1 MSNKEKAL
9 RVTYATHHDPK
20 DQKQWSGSIHHLEV
34 ALKSAGL
41 TVDVLGN
48 LQRGRVLLSKA
59 LGRLAAISNSVYN
72 PLVDPTRNFSMAE
85 RFAHQIEEHMKET
98 TPNVLFSPSSIP
110 IALVNSG
117 VPKVFFTDTTFA
129 GLIDTYTEVHEFP
142 KGYLEEGHRLEKEAI
157 LSSDLVL
164 YTSEWAVRSAIDR
177 YGADPSKMK
186 IVPFGANLDE
196 DPSEATVRK
205 DIKKRSKER
214 LELLFLGVVWE
225 RKGGPKALEVAT
237 LLHEQGI
244 PVRLRVIGCVPPL
257 ESLPSFV
264 EVTPYVSKNNKKGRD
279 LLSNAIRSSHFLVLP
294 TKAECFGIVFA
305 EAAAYGVPSISHDV
319 GGVSSA
325 ISEGVSGHLFD
336 ADSDAKE
343 MATTIASLFLDR
355 AGYEALGASTFAQYK
370 ARLNWKVNG
379 ALIAE
384 HLRSVAR

>member
-1 MSNKEKAL
+1 M
-9 RVTYATHHDPK
+9 
-20 DQKQWSGSIHHLEV
+20 
-34 ALKSAGL
+34 
-41 TVDVLGN
+41 
-48 LQRGRVLLSKA
+48 
-59 LGRLAAISNSVYN
+59 
-72 PLVDPTRNFSMAE
+72 
-85 RFAHQIEEHMKET
+85 
-98 TPNVLFSPSSIP
+98 
-110 IALVNSG
+110 
-117 VPKVFFTDTTFA
+117 
-129 GLIDTYTEVHEFP
+129 
-142 KGYLEEGHRLEKEAI
+142 EEGHRLEKEAI

-244 PVRLRVIGCVPPL
+244 PVRLRVIGCVPPQG
-257 ESLPSFV
+257 SLPSFV
-264 EVTPYVSKNNKKGRD
+264 EVTPFVSKNNKKGRD
-279 LLSNAIRSSHFLVLP
+279 LLSNAIRSSHFLLLP

-355 AGYEALGASTFAQYK
+355 AGYEALAASTFAQYK